1 MHPGHI
7 RHLIYAKEKA
17 DILVVSIT
25 TDIHIKKGIYRPLV
39 PANLRALNLAAFE
52 IVDYVIIDDQAEPYK
67 LLKKIKPNFFAKGFE
82 YQSKKNKKTLKE
94 EKILKSFGGKIIFS
108 PGDYINSSSKIIKI
122 HEPNLKYEKFYN
134 LMDRYKLDF
143 KVIEDTIKK
152 FNTVSLDIV
161 GDTIVDTFTKC
172 KNIGGQTKTPTLSLL
187 MEKKINYVGGAGVVA
202 KHVAASGAK
211 SNLITVLGN
220 DNLKEFVI
228 KDLKK
233 SKVKFNGII
242 DKLRPTVNK
251 NVIISDNYRLLRI
264 STLDNAPV
272 SENIISE
279 IKKKIIKSKIN
290 GIIFADFRHGIFNEK
305 NIEVLKKSI
314 RNKKFKAADSQ
325 VASWW
330 GNILDFKGF
339 DLITPNER
347 EARFS
352 TRDQISGIRLLASK
366 TYDLSNCKNLILKL
380 GKRRILTCINNKHE
394 SIDSYFTLDS
404 FANNIIDPVG
414 SGDALLAYSTLSMIV
429 SKSIVISSI
438 IGLLAASCACEVDG
452 NVAITSKDIL
462 TKLKEIRKNI

>member
-1 MHPGHI
+1 
-7 RHLIYAKEKA
+7 
-17 DILVVSIT
+17 
-25 TDIHIKKGIYRPLV
+25 
-39 PANLRALNLAAFE
+39 
-52 IVDYVIIDDQAEPYK
+52 
-67 LLKKIKPNFFAKGFE
+67 
-82 YQSKKNKKTLKE
+82 
-94 EKILKSFGGKIIFS
+94 
-108 PGDYINSSSKIIKI
+108 
-122 HEPNLKYEKFYN
+122 
-134 LMDRYKLDF
+134 MDRYKLDF

-279 IKKKIIKSKIN
+279 IKKIIKSKTK

-305 NIEVLKKSI
+305 NIEVLK
-314 RNKKFKAADSQ
+314 NQ
-325 VASWW
+325 
-330 GNILDFKGF
+330 
-339 DLITPNER
+339 
-347 EARFS
+347 
-352 TRDQISGIRLLASK
+352 
-366 TYDLSNCKNLILKL
+366 
-380 GKRRILTCINNKHE
+380 
-394 SIDSYFTLDS
+394 
-404 FANNIIDPVG
+404 
-414 SGDALLAYSTLSMIV
+414 
-429 SKSIVISSI
+429 
-438 IGLLAASCACEVDG
+438 
-452 NVAITSKDIL
+452 
-462 TKLKEIRKNI
+462 